1 MMLESGTLSEAAS
14 SLHSDHQEAHYSTV
28 QSPTRTGLCCQ
39 IVRTHWSWWLVY
51 VLYVKKNKYKYQPW
65 KVQRSAELLDP
76 LTPPPSPSVW
86 PDLHPHVKVCGEGG
100 GGGEDEDEGQ
110 MGQQRAAVSVGD
122 TGLSLNI
129 QLSSLLT
136 RLTPKTSGWASEHCH
151 LNSTHP
157 HTHTLRLCILSPQ
170 DFSLC
175 YFLFISHHFCS
186 FFPPLFFPLTSLC
199 LLRFLSLSPNTLPS
213 LFKPKL
219 TPLPPW
225 LFQLSAGLIQ

>member
-1 MMLESGTLSEAAS
+1 MLLESGTLSEAAS

-51 VLYVKKNKYKYQPW
+51 VLYVKKNKYKYQPR

-86 PDLHPHVKVCGEGG
+86 PDLHPHVKVCGEGGG

-157 HTHTLRLCILSPQ
+157 HTHTEAVYSFTSGLLSLLLPLHFPSFLQFFPSSLLPSDFTLSPP
-170 DFSLC
+170 FS
-175 YFLFISHHFCS
+175 FSVTEHV
-186 FFPPLFFPLTSLC
+186 
-199 LLRFLSLSPNTLPS
+199 
-213 LFKPKL
+213 
-219 TPLPPW
+219 
-225 LFQLSAGLIQ
+225 ALIV